1 MNRAWTPRSGKWGLP
16 RPEPT
21 RISRQ
26 LRGAVWPVLLAGPSA
41 GILATL
47 LLLADQFVHRPL
59 PVDLNGVYHLSGLS
73 NPPAQRP
80 EDWWSQAK
88 TLSHLARYS
97 SGFANV
103 GVEPETVRIVVTS
116 VSLSFF
122 DVFGMQPLLGRWP
135 GHAGEVAVSHD
146 FWRARLE
153 AGSLLGK
160 GLTVNGRA
168 FEIVGV
174 APRAFRFPV
183 ATQIWAAQP
192 VRLENA
198 GETSLG
204 PASGWVGRGQPGI
217 SLVAVAQEMNSLLKR
232 LGELHTARTGI
243 RFGDR
248 VNVVPLRERLVT
260 GTRES
265 ILAVTLAA
273 LAVLLIAFVN
283 VFGLLRAAL
292 ARRRH
297 EIAVRAALGAS
308 LTRIVCSE
316 MRAGMLGADLA
327 SAAAALA
334 SHWFGR
340 LLEQT
345 ISNMSAQLAI
355 LEPRVEPALLSA
367 AIAFLLVIS
376 ATALSCVRL
385 ARQDHLDA
393 LRDSGSQWIPAIG
406 TRAFVALF
414 ALQLALGLALGAGAS
429 ATARSYRDVRSA
441 GLGFEPAG
449 VHQLRLAFLPP
460 AFDAER
466 AARTQREILDLTTQ
480 VPGVL
485 SAGLAGDLPMYFGAD
500 SRRLSAQGTM
510 VAVSAVA
517 GDFFGTLGIP
527 VQGSFERG
535 SPAQAV
541 VSEAAGRLLF
551 GDIAMDRGRTIH
563 FEGEKSPR
571 NVAGIAANVRS
582 AFEESDSSARVY
594 IPIEGAFPRSPTS
607 VHLIVRCGSQC
618 QVVIPALRARLNAL
632 RLPLPVDDWQSMPSS
647 VAAAQAPWRAV
658 ASILGIFAAATL
670 LISGAGSFALAAMF
684 SISRM
689 HEIGV
694 RLACG
699 GAATSIV
706 FRLLRT
712 MMLATLVGLAAG
724 TVVAVASSRWLAS
737 IAEGTGRVE
746 PGDVTAA
753 AIAFAGIVSV
763 AAAIPATR
771 AAFSDPLPVL
781 QGRVR

>member
-1 MNRAWTPRSGKWGLP
+1 M
-16 RPEPT
+16 
-21 RISRQ
+21 
-26 LRGAVWPVLLAGPSA
+26 
-41 GILATL
+41 
-47 LLLADQFVHRPL
+47 
-59 PVDLNGVYHLSGLS
+59 S
-73 NPPAQRP
+73 N
-80 EDWWSQAK
+80 
-88 TLSHLARYS
+88 LARYS
-97 SGFANV
+97 SGYANV
-103 GVEPETVRIVVTS
+103 GVEPVTS
-116 VSLSFF
+116 RTLIATVSPAFF
-122 DVFGMQPLLGRWP
+122 DVFYLKPLMGRWP
-135 GHAGEVAVSHD
+135 AQEGEAAVSRD
-146 FWRARLE
+146 FWRVRMASDRTMAHRLI
-153 AGSLLGK
+153 L
-160 GLTVNGRA
+160 NGRSFA
-168 FEIVGV
+168 VVGV
-174 APRAFRFPV
+174 VPEGFRFPV
-183 ATQIWAAQP
+183 ATQVWVAQP
-192 VRLENA
+192 VRSENT

-204 PASGWVGRGQPGI
+204 PASGWVGRARPGTNQA
-217 SLVAVAQEMNSLLKR
+217 AVAQEMNTLLKR

-248 VNVVPLRERLVT
+248 VNVVPLRGRLVT

-308 LTRIVCSE
+308 LTRIVFSE
-316 MRAGMLGADLA
+316 MRAGMLRAVLA

-367 AIAFLLVIS
+367 AIAFLLVMS

-393 LRDSGSQWIPAIG
+393 LRESGLQWIPAIG

-429 ATARSYRDVRSA
+429 ATARSYLDVRSA

-466 AARTQREILDLTTQ
+466 AARTQREILDVTTQ

-485 SAGLAGDLPMYFGAD
+485 SASLAGDLPMYFGAD

-510 VAVSAVA
+510 VTVSAVA
-517 GDFFGTLGIP
+517 GDYFGTLGIP
-527 VQGSFERG
+527 VQGAFERG

-551 GDIAMDRGRTIH
+551 GDTAMDRGRTIH

-571 NVAGIAANVRS
+571 NVVGIAANVRS
-582 AFEESDSSARVY
+582 AFGESDSSARVY

-632 RLPLPVDDWQSMPSS
+632 RLPLPVDDWQSMPSL

-699 GAATSIV
+699 GAAASIV

-746 PGDVTAA
+746 PGDITAA
-753 AIAFAGIVSV
+753 AIAFAGIVLV

-771 AAFSDPLPVL
+771 AAFRDPLPVL